1 MRRDFKLQKR
11 GILVAV
17 ALLITADV
25 VLAVYSWRV
34 ANAPQTPRALLNDLQ
49 LKRDLLRTDIKHAEE
64 IKNDIP
70 AIQKD
75 CEQFE
80 KALRSSSEGYSAL
93 SSEIGEIAKK
103 AGLHVE
109 GLGFKQKEISGR
121 SMDEVAVEATVS
133 GEYGNV
139 VRFLNGLQRSQN
151 MYAVDALSLASDTSG
166 QGTSNVLRVAI
177 HLKTYFRTA

>member
-1 MRRDFKLQKR
+1 MRRDFKLKKR
-11 GILVAV
+11 GVLATV
-17 ALLITADV
+17 ALLIAADA

-34 ANAPQTPRALLNDLQ
+34 ANAPQAPRAMLKELQ
-49 LKRDLLRTDIKHAEE
+49 LKRDLLKTDIGNAEA
-64 IKNDIP
+64 IKDNIP

-75 CEQFE
+75 CDQFE
-80 KALRSSSEGYSAL
+80 KALRPSSEGYSAL

-109 GLGFKQKEISGR
+109 ALGFKQKEISGR

-151 MYAVDALSLASDTSG
+151 MYAVNALSLASDTSS
-166 QGTSNVLRVAI
+166 QGVSSVLRVAI